1 MWNKRLER
9 HAASMRRRFAR
20 EAAKEA
26 ARLLKEQQKQER
38 ARLLLESEQEKT
50 NSATFLVAVTC
61 VFRQLFLQWMEFF
74 IYCPWMI
81 PVVLTFRP
89 TTDDS
94 KYDQFRRPK
103 KLKCSDE
110 EIAILRKHGLHTSR
124 AAKELKW
131 SELRVMRYSLSLGIF
146 TEEDLIAR
154 KGRKGRPKNPPKPP
168 KVKQDRRKYIP
179 TPEIDALIV
188 SAMST
193 KVITEQTGWPRDA
206 IWKRRKELGH
216 GRPVGC
222 PKYHAT
228 PEIDKVMRT
237 YPGEY
242 TKVGLLIDWPVWAV
256 ERRMTELN
264 VGKGKMH
271 RYRDDEAEIVQLLKD
286 NQGCIADVRRILE
299 KKGQLRTELFVRKIR
314 DKHGITLT
322 KKIVVPSTKGKTGA
336 LDGYIQTLLELST
349 RKRKEYFQ
357 TMHAA
362 LPSVLPRSVIA
373 NLIRVS
379 RKTIDNYV
387 NQGWLPIEKSE
398 FVQFLIDQCDYMS
411 TMQGNGYQKNVAANG

>member
-1 MWNKRLER
+1 
-9 HAASMRRRFAR
+9 
-20 EAAKEA
+20 
-26 ARLLKEQQKQER
+26 
-38 ARLLLESEQEKT
+38 
-50 NSATFLVAVTC
+50 
-61 VFRQLFLQWMEFF
+61 
-74 IYCPWMI
+74 
-81 PVVLTFRP
+81 
-89 TTDDS
+89 
-94 KYDQFRRPK
+94 
-103 KLKCSDE
+103 
-110 EIAILRKHGLHTSR
+110 
-124 AAKELKW
+124 
-131 SELRVMRYSLSLGIF
+131 MRYGLALGIF
-146 TEEDLIAR
+146 TEEDLNAR

-179 TPEIDALIV
+179 TPEIDALIA
-188 SAMST
+188 SDTPM
-193 KVITEQTGWPRDA
+193 KVITEQIGWPRHI
-206 IWKRRKELGH
+206 IWKRRKEIGH

-228 PEIDKVMRT
+228 PEIDKVMRA

-242 TKVGLLIDWPVWAV
+242 TKVGSLINWPVWAV

-264 VGKGKMH
+264 VGKGKAH

-286 NQGCIADVRRILE
+286 NQGCVADVRRILA
-299 KKGQLRTELFVRKIR
+299 KKGQPRTERFVKNIR

-322 KKIVVPSTKGKTGA
+322 KKIVPPSKKGKTEA
-336 LDGYIQTLLELST
+336 LDGFIHSLLELST

-357 TMHAA
+357 NMHAA

-387 NQGWLPIEKSE
+387 NQGWLPVEKSE

-411 TMQGNGYQKNVAANG
+411 TVQGNGYQETATANG